1 MTWFKQGCQC
11 KCGKQKQAVERPGLK
26 QCCQCMHEEV
36 KQAMEWPHLNSTAD
50 FLCAQDV
57 EFKVKN
63 VQVRGG
69 YVLHIGVIEGTLKVG
84 DTMKAL
90 IDEVSQEGIFISFPF
105 HF

>member
-1 MTWFKQGCQC
+1 
-11 KCGKQKQAVERPGLK
+11 
-26 QCCQCMHEEV
+26 
-36 KQAMEWPHLNSTAD
+36 MEWPRLNSTVD

-105 HF
+105 RF

>member
-1 MTWFKQGCQC
+1 M
-11 KCGKQKQAVERPGLK
+11 
-26 QCCQCMHEEV
+26 
-36 KQAMEWPHLNSTAD
+36 
-50 FLCAQDV
+50 